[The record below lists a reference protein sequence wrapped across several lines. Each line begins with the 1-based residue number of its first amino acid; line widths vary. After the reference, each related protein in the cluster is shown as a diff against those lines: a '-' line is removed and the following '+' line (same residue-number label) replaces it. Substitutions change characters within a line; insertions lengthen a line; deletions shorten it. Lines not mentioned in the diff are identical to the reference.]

1 MMKKVNKLAI
11 GTWALT
17 ALVTAS
23 LYSAHSVQAASATPT
38 LPAANTSKAMTATTT
53 TATTPTVSYYTKD
66 GVWTGVKKLNHDSVT
81 PLMVEAE
88 KRYDYISTGGKT
100 STTDSTFSLNNKT
113 YRYLSTDINTHAK
126 LVAYLTETYT
136 KQASE
141 AYIQKYVI
149 ENNGKLAQVVPDG
162 DSTLEFNRSTAKMI
176 SMTDTTRVYRLTV
189 PYVKDTQPVER
200 MLVKFELVDGLWK
213 INTSPS
219 ALF

>member
-1 MMKKVNKLAI
+1 MMKKVNKLSI

-23 LYSAHSVQAASATPT
+23 LYSAHSVQAASATPA
-38 LPAANTSKAMTATTT
+38 LPATTSKATASTTT
-53 TATTPTVSYYTKD
+53 TATTPAVSYYTKD

-100 STTDSTFSLNNKT
+100 STTESTFSLNNKT

-149 ENNGKLAQVVPDG
+149 ENNGKLAQVVADG
-162 DSTLEFNRSTAKMI
+162 DSTLEFNRATAKMI

-189 PYVKDTQPVER
+189 PHVKDAQPVER